1 MRIKTVYNSALCPSV
16 ALRQVHRIT
25 SHDQGFIMKFIRL
38 TILTLAALALGACG
52 AKDEG
57 ENVQAAADAAP
68 EEVVVTDEELAGNPF
83 LEDWDTPYG
92 VPPFSRI
99 ETGHYMPAI
108 KKGILE
114 QRAEIDAIVTNP
126 EAPTFENTI
135 LAMETAGR
143 LLTKVANTFGNI
155 TGTETNDELRA
166 LETQIY
172 PMLTRENNAIN
183 FNEKLYERVK
193 AVYDQ
198 RESLGLGEQEARLL
212 ELVHRNFVRSGAS
225 LAPDVKQQ
233 VAAINEEM
241 SALTTK
247 FSQNLLLETKAFTI
261 ELKTEEDL
269 AGLSDDFKAA
279 SWNEDKQAWVIGLNR
294 SSYETFMVQSENRD
308 LRKKLFD
315 GYRLRATAGE
325 RDNGPLAIRIA
336 QLRAKRAELM
346 GYESHAHYILEYN
359 MARTP
364 KGAEDFLLRV
374 WRPGLEQA
382 KQERA
387 DMQAMMGDVTFEG
400 HDWWHYAEKL
410 RKQRYDLDENA
421 TKPYFALDNVR
432 DGAFTMANKLFG
444 ITFDKVDVQGWNPVV
459 VSFDVKDE
467 NGEHLGL
474 FMTDM
479 YARDSKRGGAWMS
492 SYRGT
497 SNINGEHIRPL
508 VTNNLNLQLPPK
520 GEPTLMRFS
529 EVETL
534 FHEFG
539 HGLHGIMTK
548 MNYPTF
554 SGVDGPRDYTEFP
567 AQILEHW
574 TSEPEM
580 LALYARHYKTGEVIP
595 QQLVERLLLAR
606 NHNQGF
612 ATTEYVAASLLDL
625 RWHMLSSAEAAAITD
640 ARAFEKQVLEGY
652 GLLPE
657 IEPRYRS
664 NYFAHI
670 FSSSTGYS
678 SGYYAYLWSEILD
691 ADGFDAFKQAE
702 NIWDPEIAGR
712 LKKWVYEAGGLR
724 EADELYRNFR
734 GQDPSIEP
742 LLEGRGFATEESPE
756 T

>member
-1 MRIKTVYNSALCPSV
+1 
-16 ALRQVHRIT
+16 
-25 SHDQGFIMKFIRL
+25 MKFSRL
-38 TILTLAALALGACG
+38 TILVALALALGACG
-52 AKDEG
+52 SKDEG
-57 ENVQAAADAAP
+57 EAP
-68 EEVVVTDEELAGNPF
+68 EATADGAAEEITVSDADLAGNPF
-83 LEDWDTPYG
+83 LEEWDTPYG
-92 VPPFSRI
+92 VPPFAAI
-99 ETGHYMPAI
+99 ENNHYMPAI

-114 QRAEIDAIVTNP
+114 LRADIDAIVENP

-135 LAMETAGR
+135 IAMETAGR
-143 LLTKVANTFGNI
+143 LLNKVSSTFGNI
-155 TGTETNDELRA
+155 TGTDTDDELRA
-166 LETQIY
+166 LETEIY

-183 FNEKLYERVK
+183 FNQELYERVE

-198 RESLGLGEQEARLL
+198 RDTLDLGEQEARLL
-212 ELVHRNFVRSGAS
+212 ELTHRSFVRSGAA
-225 LAPDVKQQ
+225 LDPAIKKQ

-247 FSQNLLLETKAFTI
+247 FAQNLLLETKAFTL
-261 ELKTEEDL
+261 ELKTDEEI

-279 SWNEDKQAWVIGLNR
+279 IWNDDKQAWVVGLNR
-294 SSYETFMVQSENRD
+294 SSYETFMVQSENRE
-308 LRKKLFD
+308 LREKLFN
-315 GYRLRATAGE
+315 GYRLRATEGE
-325 RDNGPLAIRIA
+325 RDNGPLAIKIA

-346 GYESHAHYILEYN
+346 GYDSHAHYILEYN

-387 DMQAMMGDVTFEG
+387 DMQAMMGDVKFEA

-410 RKQRYDLDENA
+410 RLERYDLDENA
-421 TKPYFALDNVR
+421 TKPYFDLKNVR
-432 DGAFTMANKLFG
+432 EGAFTMANRLFG
-444 ITFDKVDVQGWNPVV
+444 VSFEEVDVEGWNPVV
-459 VSFDVKDE
+459 VSFDVRDE

-497 SNINGEHIRPL
+497 WDINGERVRPL
-508 VTNNLNLQLPPK
+508 ITNNLNLPTPPE
-520 GEPTLMRFS
+520 GQPTLMRFS
-529 EVETL
+529 DVETL

-539 HGLHGIMTK
+539 HGLHGLMTK
-548 MNYPTF
+548 IDYPTF

-574 TSEPEM
+574 VAEPEM
-580 LALYARHYKTGEVIP
+580 LELYARHYETGEVIP
-595 QQLVERLLLAR
+595 QALVERLRLAA

-612 ATTEYVAASLLDL
+612 KTTEYVAASLLDL
-625 RWHMLSSAEAAAITD
+625 RWHMLSSAEAAEITD
-640 ARAFEKQVLEGY
+640 ARAFEKKVLEEY
-652 GLLPE
+652 GLIPE

-712 LKKWVYEAGGLR
+712 LKKWVYEAGGLL